1 MMMAGRRQL
10 NGTPAEVEAAFYD
23 ALNRGD
29 ADSLMLCWAEEEDI
43 VCVHP
48 GGPRLRG
55 YDAIYASFSA
65 ILERGGLDIRPSHVH
80 STQNLVCAVHSV
92 IEGATSGGAQ
102 PSHLVATNVYLKTPH
117 GWGMV
122 LHHVSVAPGHA
133 PKGHPPSNLH

>member
-1 MMMAGRRQL
+1 MKSARRQL
-10 NGTPAEVEAAFYD
+10 NGTPAEVEAGFYE

-29 ADSLMLCWAEEEDI
+29 PDSLMLAWAEDEDI

-55 YDAIYASFSA
+55 FDEILASFTA
-65 ILERGGLDIRPSHVH
+65 ILERGGLDIRPSQVH
-80 STQNLVCAVHSV
+80 ATQNLVCAVHSV
-92 IEGATSGGAQ
+92 IEGVTSNGPEPA
-102 PSHLVATNVYLKTPH
+102 HLVATNVYLKTPH

-122 LHHVSVAPGHA
+122 LHHVSVAPGPA